1 MKKIPSF
8 EVNHEKLIEGIYVSR
23 KDAVGDETVTTFDL
37 RFTIPNKEPAMD
49 TAAIHA
55 IEHLAA
61 TYLRNDENWA
71 DRIIYFG
78 PMGCRTGFYLI
89 IAGDLLPTDI
99 FDLICECV
107 DFILSYEGKIPGA
120 SARDC
125 GNYLDLN
132 LETAKFYC
140 RKYKET
146 ALKTLCTER
155 TVYPE

>member
-8 EVNHEKLIEGIYVSR
+8 EVNHENLIEGVYVSR
-23 KDAVGDETVTTFDL
+23 KDRIGAETATTFDL
-37 RFTIPNKEPAMD
+37 RFTVPNKEPAMD
-49 TAAIHA
+49 TAAVHA

-61 TYLRNDENWA
+61 TYLRNDEEWA

-89 IAGDLLPTDI
+89 VAGDLAPEDVFGLVCD
-99 FDLICECV
+99 CV
-107 DFILSYEGKIPGA
+107 DFIISYTGTIPGA
-120 SARDC
+120 TARDC

-140 RKYKET
+140 RKYKNA
-146 ALKTLCTER
+146 ALGELCKER